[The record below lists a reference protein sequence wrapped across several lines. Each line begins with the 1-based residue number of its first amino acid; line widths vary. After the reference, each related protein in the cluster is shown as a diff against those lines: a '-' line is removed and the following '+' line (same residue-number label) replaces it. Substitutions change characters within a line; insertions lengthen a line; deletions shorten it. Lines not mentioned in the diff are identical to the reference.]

1 MKEYNR
7 IEQVNKESRVVVL
20 GNFDGVH
27 LGHRELLK
35 KAREKADK
43 LQCSLMVF
51 TFYPQWQAREQM
63 NFGYLATQERKKEIF
78 AAFGVDEVL
87 SIPFEP
93 TIAKVSPQDFIQTI
107 LARDLQARAIVV
119 GYNYTF
125 GYRAQGNAALL
136 EEVGSALGIETIVLE
151 PYCSNEK
158 VVSSSLIRTMLQE
171 GKTEEANI
179 LLGAPFCYRGEVVYG
194 RQVGRTIG
202 VPTANIRIDEALVQP
217 AIGVY
222 AAKVL
227 MGQERYWGILNIGR
241 RPTLNNGDDIS
252 VEVHILDFDRDI
264 YGEVIEVQLLEFFRG
279 ESKFTGL
286 DDLKEQIKK
295 DIACLRLQV
304 AEDKWK
310 LF

>member
-1 MKEYNR
+1 MKEYNH

-35 KAREKADK
+35 EARKKADE

-51 TFYPQWQAREQM
+51 TFYPQWQAKEQSD
-63 NFGYLATQERKKEIF
+63 FGYLATQERKKEIF

-93 TIAKVSPQDFIQTI
+93 KIARVTPQDFIQTI
-107 LARDLQARAIVV
+107 LAKDLQAIAIVV

-125 GYRAQGNAALL
+125 GYRAQGNVALL
-136 EEVGSALGIETIVLE
+136 KEMGQRLGIETIVVE
-151 PYCSNEK
+151 PYCIDGK
-158 VVSSSLIRTMLQE
+158 IVSSSLIRTMLQE
-171 GKTEEANI
+171 GKTEAANV
-179 LLGAPFCYRGEVVYG
+179 LLGSPFSYRGEVVYG

-202 VPTANIRIDEALVQP
+202 IPTANIQTDETLVRP

-227 MGQERYWGILNIGR
+227 VGEERHWGILNIGK
-241 RPTLNNGDDIS
+241 RPTVNNGDDIS
-252 VEVHILDFDRDI
+252 VEVHILDFDQDI
-264 YGEVIEVQLLEFFRG
+264 YGKVIEVQLLEFYRG

-286 DDLKEQIKK
+286 DDLKGQIKK
-295 DIACLRLQV
+295 DIARLRLQV
-304 AEDKWK
+304 AKDKWK